1 MVQLI
6 FSVDK
11 SRMEMLRMED
21 SKNKTLKERDCF
33 LVKNYSNY
41 WQCMDN

>member
-11 SRMEMLRMED
+11 SRMEILRMED
-21 SKNKTLKERDCF
+21 FKNKTLKERDFF